1 MRCDQSV
8 TPRRVLTWT
17 FGLRT
22 PFNPMSDAAAEAT
35 RLAPAGRACSKFI
48 WQSRFL
54 KNWAVRMPAFGRP
67 AFLTITNVHARI
79 TNHRRLWQCALLWRF
94 VLRASNSGAPQTWSR
109 RTPAAESMRIS
120 SFTTPVRPPTPR
132 LATLLPRLGVTPRG
146 RNAADGGGQRRI
158 TVGALTRW
166 PFDGLAGPEFVS
178 EFETKRDQ

>member
-1 MRCDQSV
+1 M

-48 WQSRFL
+48 WQSCFL
-54 KNWAVRMPAFGRP
+54 KNWAVRMPAFGPPCLSSNHQCSRAYYESPQGLAFCAALAVRP
-67 AFLTITNVHARI
+67 ASIRFGRSSNVVASR
-79 TNHRRLWQCALLWRF
+79 TAGHRERL
-94 VLRASNSGAPQTWSR
+94 SP
-109 RTPAAESMRIS
+109 
-120 SFTTPVRPPTPR
+120 FTTPVRLPPPR